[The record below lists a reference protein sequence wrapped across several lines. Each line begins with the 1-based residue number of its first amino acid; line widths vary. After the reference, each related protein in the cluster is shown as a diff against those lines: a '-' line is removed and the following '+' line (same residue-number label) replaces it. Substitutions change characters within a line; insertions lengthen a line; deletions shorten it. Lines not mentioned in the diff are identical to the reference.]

1 MLGCA
6 GAGPSAETPT
16 ATEQGVTASEIADL
30 AEEAYRAGSW
40 SECAELYARAS
51 SLLDA
56 GAHETASY
64 NAACCH
70 AMAGNSD
77 GAFIELARTIE
88 AGFRD
93 AAHLQQDGD
102 LTSLYGDPRWE
113 DAVAR
118 VAAASEAYR
127 AGINVE
133 LLELYE
139 QDQADRSGGSG
150 GIDWGAVGPRDEQ
163 RRERVT
169 EIMAASEA
177 EAADDYYHA
186 AMVFQHGSEPEHFN
200 MAHEWALRAAELDPD
215 HGNAKWLAA
224 AAEDRYLM
232 NLGKPQKYG
241 TQFRTD
247 DDGRWI
253 LYEVDPSVTDEHRAE
268 WNVPP
273 LHKAQARA
281 EQMNR

>member
-1 MLGCA
+1 
-6 GAGPSAETPT
+6 
-16 ATEQGVTASEIADL
+16 
-30 AEEAYRAGSW
+30 
-40 SECAELYARAS
+40 
-51 SLLDA
+51 
-56 GAHETASY
+56 
-64 NAACCH
+64 
-70 AMAGNSD
+70 
-77 GAFIELARTIE
+77 
-88 AGFRD
+88 
-93 AAHLQQDGD
+93 
-102 LTSLYGDPRWE
+102 
-113 DAVAR
+113 
-118 VAAASEAYR
+118 
-127 AGINVE
+127 
-133 LLELYE
+133 
-139 QDQADRSGGSG
+139 
-150 GIDWGAVGPRDEQ
+150 
-163 RRERVT
+163 VT